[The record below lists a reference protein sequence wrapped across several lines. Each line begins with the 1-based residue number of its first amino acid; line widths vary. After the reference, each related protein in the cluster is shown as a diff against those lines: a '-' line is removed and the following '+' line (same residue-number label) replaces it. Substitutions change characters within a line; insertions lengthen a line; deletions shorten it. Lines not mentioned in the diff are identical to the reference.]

1 MSPHPNESLEFRLCF
16 VPATSGR
23 PWRAML
29 VGPEPQE
36 QIRFESMRELVRY
49 LQALTEAQPRRG
61 LR

>member
-1 MSPHPNESLEFRLCF
+1 
-16 VPATSGR
+16 
-23 PWRAML
+23 ML